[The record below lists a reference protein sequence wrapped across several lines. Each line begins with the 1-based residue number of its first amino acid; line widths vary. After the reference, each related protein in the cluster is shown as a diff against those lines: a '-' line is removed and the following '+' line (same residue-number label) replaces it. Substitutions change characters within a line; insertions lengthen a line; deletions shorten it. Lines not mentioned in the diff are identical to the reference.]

1 MVAAIVN
8 TLVQGVLIGGL
19 YALFAL
25 GLSLSVG
32 VMRAVNV
39 AHGDFIVVVSYLL
52 LSIATGFGL
61 NIFLALALV
70 LPVAFL
76 GGFALQRYLLQ
87 RVSGKAVLAPLLV
100 TFGLAIIIQNG
111 LLEGYGADP
120 RVLPGG
126 ALETKVVSIF
136 GMQLG
141 LMPLVTLAAA
151 IVLIFAL
158 DRLLYK
164 SQVGALIRAVSDDP
178 GAASLIGLSPNQVYG
193 IAMGIVGMTVAVAAC
208 FMGLRSNFDPA
219 SGPGNLLIAFESVV
233 LGGLG
238 SLWGTLAGGVVL
250 GVAQGVGGQI
260 DFAWQTLAGHI
271 VFLAVLAV
279 RPQGLF
285 PRY

>member
-1 MVAAIVN
+1 MVASIAN
-8 TLVQGVLIGGL
+8 TLVQGILIGGL

-52 LSIATGFGL
+52 LSIATGLGL

-76 GGFALQRYLLQ
+76 GGYALQRYLLQ
-87 RVSGKAVLAPLLV
+87 LVSGKAVLAPLLV

-120 RVLPGG
+120 QILPGG
-126 ALETKVVSIF
+126 TLETKVVSAF
-136 GMQLG
+136 GLQLG
-141 LMPLVTLAAA
+141 LMPVLTFAAA
-151 IVLIFAL
+151 VVLIFGL
-158 DRLLYK
+158 DQLLYR

-178 GAASLIGLSPNQVYG
+178 GAAKLIGLSPNQIYA
-193 IAMGIVGMTVAVAAC
+193 IAMGIVGVTVAIAAC
-208 FMGLRSNFDPA
+208 FTGLRSNFGPA
-219 SGPGNLLIAFESVV
+219 SGPANLLVAFESVV

-238 SLWGTLAGGVVL
+238 SLWGTLAGGVLL
-250 GVAQGVGGQI
+250 GIAQGVGGQI

-271 VFLAVLAV
+271 VFLIVLAV